1 MGALK
6 PAEAGAPATPSKEAK
21 RDPDHKT
28 VAERTVTR
36 HRNPHAYPS
45 EEAEI
50 EKIKQRKG
58 FTETENQTNLIL
70 ESGSHHADF
79 DELGRERGRKD
90 ERESERLRGG
100 ERE

>member
-21 RDPDHKT
+21 RDLNHKT

-50 EKIKQRKG
+50 IKKQIGKRNHRGNGNNFNFRKRIPPCR
-58 FTETENQTNLIL
+58 F
-70 ESGSHHADF
+70 
-79 DELGRERGRKD
+79 
-90 ERESERLRGG
+90 
-100 ERE
+100 